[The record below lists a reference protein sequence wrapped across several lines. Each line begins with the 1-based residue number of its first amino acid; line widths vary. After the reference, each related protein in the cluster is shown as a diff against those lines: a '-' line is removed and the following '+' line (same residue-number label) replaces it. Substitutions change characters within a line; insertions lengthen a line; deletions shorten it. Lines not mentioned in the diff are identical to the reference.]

1 MRKSISDLDGIA
13 GRVGVGTT
21 NAAAGIRE
29 LMSRQALNSLGTT
42 PFHVLS
48 FRVGREDT
56 CDAPTT
62 PGVGPGIAKRCLP
75 DRSC

>member
-1 MRKSISDLDGIA
+1 MGKSISDLDGIA

-62 PGVGPGIAKRCLP
+62 PVVGPGIAKRCLP